1 MTGLEELNAFIRRAT
16 EDVRLGMAPDE
27 DWAPAAFIF
36 GEDGE
41 LHIVSTEGWTN
52 DAEKLAYAQT
62 VARMTVMY
70 QATSVGLVGTVWML
84 VMIGEPDAVLVR
96 PRDHPQRI
104 ETLMVL
110 SMSAEDSVTAFAVI
124 ERHDNAPPTLR
135 EWDVSTGGELEGD
148 ISAPLQAA
156 LRKVK
161 DG

>member
-1 MTGLEELNAFIRRAT
+1 M
-16 EDVRLGMAPDE
+16 
-27 DWAPAAFIF
+27 
-36 GEDGE
+36 
-41 LHIVSTEGWTN
+41 
-52 DAEKLAYAQT
+52 AQT

-70 QATSVGLVGTVWML
+70 QATSVGLVGNVWML

-110 SMSAEDSVTAFAVI
+110 SLSAASTNRAIAS
-124 ERHDNAPPTLR
+124 RDNAPPTLR